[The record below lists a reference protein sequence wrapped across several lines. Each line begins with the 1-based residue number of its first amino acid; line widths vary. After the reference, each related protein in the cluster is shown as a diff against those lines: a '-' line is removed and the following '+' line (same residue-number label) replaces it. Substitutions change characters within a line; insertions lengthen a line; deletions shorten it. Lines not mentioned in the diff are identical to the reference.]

1 MRGVVFT
8 GHRKLKLMS
17 FGDPVPGD
25 DEVALEMKASG
36 FCGSDLRHYR
46 GERGASGRGES
57 AKFLAEHRLAF
68 DTPHHRGSRSAESLS
83 RSARTWT
90 HERFA
95 KAVVSWCTTKRAV
108 TRCSCSDRYP
118 NSG

>member
-36 FCGSDLRHYR
+36 FCGTDLRHYR
-46 GERGASGRGES
+46 GERGASVRGKS
-57 AKFLAEHRLAF
+57 AKILVEHRLAF
-68 DTPHHRGSRSAESLS
+68 DTPIIAGHEVRNHCQGRQERGRTSVSQRRSCHGVPLN
-83 RSARTWT
+83 
-90 HERFA
+90 ER
-95 KAVVSWCTTKRAV
+95 
-108 TRCSCSDRYP
+108 
-118 NSG
+118 

>member
-68 DTPHHRGSRSAESLS
+68 DTPIIAGHEPCGIIAKVGKNVD
-83 RSARTWT
+83 ARAFRKGGRVMVY
-90 HERFA
+90 H
-95 KAVVSWCTTKRAV
+95 
-108 TRCSCSDRYP
+108 
-118 NSG
+118 